1 MRFPRGSYFDDDD
14 DSGADSL
21 GNELMNGGQHCG
33 HYQQPPPPLPRHQSR
48 ALVPYGSGSCCM
60 RQYHHQQ
67 HQCCSP
73 TPSNTSIPSTALQV
87 MPGVEER
94 LLQLEGDK
102 DSLHMQVNISHCTW
116 YYKLILLRSS
126 LLKTFPFLQ
135 IPNSILPNLLRFVVP
150 LNTASAAWPS
160 PFPSSSLSR
169 FI

>member
-1 MRFPRGSYFDDDD
+1 
-14 DSGADSL
+14 
-21 GNELMNGGQHCG
+21 MNGGQHCG

-102 DSLHMQVNISHCTW
+102 DSLHMQVNISHC
-116 YYKLILLRSS
+116 I
-126 LLKTFPFLQ
+126 LQ
-135 IPNSILPNLLRFVVP
+135 IDITTFFPIPFFSLPTNTQFLSTHSSPLRCPAKHGGRCVALPLPVILPLTIHLTSDLGRERRGTKIGPFFP
-150 LNTASAAWPS
+150 CPS
-160 PFPSSSLSR
+160 VTVF
-169 FI
+169 